1 MKDFITKNKIAVIC
15 CCAVIALIIVIAL
28 IATIVANNQPK
39 GLVGRWEAEG
49 YSSFA
54 YIFEKENSNHEFKG
68 SYEAYGGKRNFV
80 YEDKGDSVSIK
91 YDGDT
96 AAGTYKYRIED
107 NKKLIISD
115 SFGSEVTYIRK

>member
-1 MKDFITKNKIAVIC
+1 MKDFVKNNKFVVIGVCAAV
-15 CCAVIALIIVIAL
+15 VLLIVIAL
-28 IATIVANNQPK
+28 IGTIIANSQPK

-54 YIFEKENSNHEFKG
+54 YIFEKENGDHEFKG
-68 SYEAYGGKRNFV
+68 SYEAYGGKRNFT

-96 AAGTYKYRIED
+96 TAGTYKYRIED
-107 NKKLIISD
+107 NKKLIIAD
-115 SFGSEVTYIRK
+115 SFGSEVTYLRK